1 MNSNSSLTMN
11 GRNKIAFS
19 GWFPIVFAIFGCL
32 TVMSNLSVI
41 VFIVI
46 RKKRNGRPPKKP
58 ITWFVLSLAVSDFF
72 VGSFCIPYKLVC
84 EHMMECSDRVWEIFD
99 LFISFFVSASIT
111 NLSMISIDRYISAV
125 HPYFYH
131 RSICHRSWFLIL
143 LSWILS
149 LLQEIPYLVSI
160 LSDSYRPQADT
171 ADTVTKLIFNG
182 ILPPIVMIYT
192 YIRVWLVLRKHKKA
206 IKEQEQQQP
215 SHRQTK
221 PSLDIKKREIL
232 LLTVGIM
239 DAIYIACSVLF
250 QYVVICYLLGI
261 YACQTSYLTEQ
272 IVFTVLYFHSLPN
285 SMIYAFVGRLFCNK
299 ESGCCYLS

>member
-1 MNSNSSLTMN
+1 MNSSLTKN
-11 GRNKIAFS
+11 ARHEISFS
-19 GWFPIVFAIFGCL
+19 GWFPIVSVIFGCL
-32 TVMSNLSVI
+32 TVISNLSII

-72 VGSFCIPYKLVC
+72 VGSFCIPHKLIC
-84 EHMMECSDRVWEIFD
+84 EHMMECSDKVWEIFD
-99 LFISFFVSASIT
+99 IFISFFHTASIT

-125 HPYFYH
+125 HPYFYR

-149 LLQEIPYLVSI
+149 ILQEIPYLISI
-160 LSDSYRPQADT
+160 LSDSYPQADT
-171 ADTVTKLIFNG
+171 VDTITKLIFMG
-182 ILPPIVMIYT
+182 ILPPIVMTYT

-206 IKEQEQQQP
+206 IKEQANQHLSP
-215 SHRQTK
+215 RQLK
-221 PSLDIKKREIL
+221 APLDIKKREIL

-239 DAIYIACSVLF
+239 DAIYIVCSVLF
-250 QYVVICYLLGI
+250 QYVVICYLLWNS
-261 YACQTSYLTEQ
+261 CHTSYLTEK

-285 SMIYAFVGRLFCNK
+285 SLIYAFVGRLFCNK
-299 ESGCCYLS
+299 ESGCCSLP

>member
-1 MNSNSSLTMN
+1 MNSSSTVN
-11 GRNKIAFS
+11 NINTISFS

-32 TVMSNLSVI
+32 TVISNLSVI
-41 VFIVI
+41 TFIII

-72 VGSFCIPYKLVC
+72 VGSFSIPHKLIC
-84 EHMMECSDRVWEIFD
+84 EHMMECSDKVWEFFD
-99 LFISFFVSASIT
+99 LFISFFFSASIA

-143 LSWILS
+143 VSWILS
-149 LLQEIPYLVSI
+149 VLQEIPYLISI
-160 LSDSYRPQADT
+160 LSDSYPQADT
-171 ADTVTKLIFNG
+171 ADTITKLIFNG

-206 IKEQEQQQP
+206 IKGQEHQNLSNRHTRAP
-215 SHRQTK
+215 
-221 PSLDIKKREIL
+221 LVDIKKREIL

-239 DAIYIACSVLF
+239 DAIYILCSVLF
-250 QYVVICYLLGI
+250 QYVVICYLLGT
-261 YACQTSYLTEQ
+261 YRCQTSYLTEQ
-272 IVFTVLYFHSLPN
+272 VVFTILYFHSLPN
-285 SMIYAFVGRLFCNK
+285 SLIYAFVGRLFCNK